1 MNSFRVNNHDGP
13 ERGMALG
20 IAILV
25 LLVIT
30 TVVAVMIS
38 MSSTETA
45 ISGNFRD
52 EQAAFFGGRGGLEE
66 ARDRLRSSSTGPLTA
81 NLTTM
86 GNALPGAANGVLYI
100 TNAQAGETVTPWNTA
115 AETTPRHYPDDEICK
130 ELGCVGAPA
139 GSWYISTT
147 ANNAYATTPPLPWKW
162 VRIMAK
168 LNRSVTAT
176 GSLVTSVNG
185 AQDGLRVCWNGTG
198 NEVTIP
204 NTFASCTAFNAN
216 YRPVYELTAL
226 AETAGGSRRMTQY
239 EVTPASFPPIPGP
252 MIFDGPNPTYGAPN
266 SNAFNVSGVDAA
278 QGPNAGTGCGAP
290 ANMPAIGAF
299 SNADQTSLTNN
310 GTVQKRSGSYASAAP
325 YATTPAIANVS
336 ASLGSNPKVNL
347 TTVDG
352 LTNLVNM
359 ITAAAGSN
367 VFPPGS
373 PSNLGTTA
381 APAINVVNGDYTA
394 GNGTG
399 ILLVTGT
406 LTMSGN
412 PSWNGLILV
421 IGKGNVTKNG
431 GGNGTLNGSL
441 FVANMYTDTN
451 YTTQIALG
459 ANNPPGPP
467 TINWNGGGNATLQY
481 DSCWINLVT
490 GGAFPLTLVSM
501 RELIY

>member
-1 MNSFRVNNHDGP
+1 MILASRGNKQDGP

-20 IAILV
+20 VAILV

-30 TVVAVMIS
+30 SVVAVMIS
-38 MSSTETA
+38 MSSTETS

-66 ARDRLRSSSTGPLTA
+66 SRDRLRSGASGTMTA
-81 NLTTM
+81 NITLM
-86 GNALPGAANGVLYI
+86 NNALPGATNGVLYI

-130 ELGCVGAPA
+130 ELGCTGAPA
-139 GSWYISTT
+139 GAWYLSTT
-147 ANNAYATTPPLPWKW
+147 ANAAYATTPALPWKW
-162 VRIMAK
+162 VRLMAK
-168 LNRSVTAT
+168 VNRSDTAAGT
-176 GSLVTSVNG
+176 LVTSVNG
-185 AQDGLRVCWNGTG
+185 AQDGLRVCWNGT

-204 NTFASCTAFNAN
+204 NTFASCGAFSSI
-216 YRPVYELTAL
+216 YKPVYELTAL

-239 EVTPASFPPIPGP
+239 EVTPDSFPPMPGP
-252 MIFDGPNPTYGAPN
+252 MIFDGSNPSFSPPN
-266 SNAFNVSGVDAA
+266 SAAFTVSGADAA
-278 QGPNAGTGCGAP
+278 QGPTAGVGCGAP
-290 ANMPAIGAF
+290 INQPAIGAF

-310 GTVQKRSGSYASAAP
+310 GTVQKRSGSYSSAAP
-325 YATTPAIANVS
+325 YATTPAITNVS
-336 ASLGSNPKVNL
+336 SSLSSNPKVNL

-352 LTNLVNM
+352 LTNLTNM
-359 ITAAAGSN
+359 VIAAAGPN

-373 PSNLGTTA
+373 PTNMGTPA
-381 APAINVVNGDYTA
+381 APVINVVNGDFTA
-394 GNGTG
+394 VSGTG

-406 LTMSGN
+406 LTFSGN

-421 IGKGNVTKNG
+421 IGKGNVVKNG
-431 GGNGTLNGSL
+431 GGNGVLDGSL

-451 YTTQIALG
+451 YTTPIALG

-467 TINWNGGGNATLQY
+467 SINWNGGGTMAFQY
-481 DSCWINLVT
+481 DSCWVNLVI
-490 GGAFPLTLVSM
+490 GNNFPLTLVSM

>member
-1 MNSFRVNNHDGP
+1 MNASRGNKHHGSQS
-13 ERGMALG
+13 GMALA

-30 TVVAVMIS
+30 TVVAVM
-38 MSSTETA
+38 MTVSSTETA

-66 ARDRLRSSSTGPLTA
+66 TRDRLRSTAAGTLTA
-81 NLTTM
+81 NLTSM
-86 GNALPGAANGVLYI
+86 GSALPGAPNGVLYI
-100 TNAQAGETVTPWNTA
+100 TNALNGETVTPWNTA

-130 ELGCVGAPA
+130 ELGCVGAPTGA
-139 GSWYISTT
+139 WYLSTT
-147 ANNAYATTPPLPWKW
+147 ANSAYATTPPLPWKW
-162 VRIMAK
+162 VRLMAK
-168 LNRSVTAT
+168 INRSDTAGVT
-176 GSLVTSVNG
+176 LVTSVNG
-185 AQDGLRVCWNGTG
+185 QQDGLRVCWNGT

-204 NTFASCTAFNAN
+204 NTFASCQLFNAN
-216 YRPVYELTAL
+216 YKPVYELTAL
-226 AETAGGSRRMTQY
+226 AETPSGSRRMTQY
-239 EVTPASFPPIPGP
+239 EVTPAGFPPIPGP
-252 MIFDGPNPTYGAPN
+252 LIFDGSNPSYSPPN
-266 SNAFNVSGVDAA
+266 SNAFNVSGADAA
-278 QGPNAGTGCGAP
+278 QGPNSGTGCGAP
-290 ANMPAIGAF
+290 VNQPAIGAF
-299 SNADQTSLTNN
+299 DNGSQTSLTNN
-310 GTVQKRSGSYASAAP
+310 GTVQKRAGNYYSANP
-325 YATTPAIANVS
+325 YTTTPAINNVS
-336 ASLGSNPKVNL
+336 SALSSNPKVNL

-373 PSNLGTTA
+373 PTNLGTPA
-381 APAINVVNGDYTA
+381 NPAINVVNGDYTA
-394 GNGTG
+394 GSGTG

-421 IGKGNVTKNG
+421 IGKGNVIKNG

-451 YTTQIALG
+451 YTTKIALG

-467 TINWNGGGNATLQY
+467 TITWNGGGNATLQY
-481 DSCWINLVT
+481 DSCWINMVT
-490 GGAFPLTLVSM
+490 SGAFPLTLVSM

>member
-1 MNSFRVNNHDGP
+1 MNTFRVTKHDQS

-20 IAILV
+20 IAVLV

-38 MSSTETA
+38 MSSSETA

-66 ARDRLRSSSTGPLTA
+66 SRDRMRSSASGALTA

-100 TNAQAGETVTPWNTA
+100 TNALNGETVTPWNTA

-147 ANNAYATTPPLPWKW
+147 ANSAYATTPPLPWKW
-162 VRIMAK
+162 VRLMAK
-168 LNRSVTAT
+168 LNRSDTAGGT
-176 GSLVTSVNG
+176 LVTSVNG
-185 AQDGLRVCWNGTG
+185 QQDGLRVCWNGT
-198 NEVTIP
+198 NEVTVP
-204 NTFASCTAFNAN
+204 NTSASCQAFNAN
-216 YRPVYELTAL
+216 YKPVYELTAL
-226 AETAGGSRRMTQY
+226 AETASGSRRMTQY

-252 MIFDGPNPTYGAPN
+252 MIFDGPNPSYSPPN
-266 SNAFNVSGVDAA
+266 SNAFTVSGVDAA
-278 QGPNAGTGCGAP
+278 QGPNSGTGCGSP
-290 ANMPAIGAF
+290 VNMPAIGAF

-310 GTVQKRSGSYASAAP
+310 GTVQKRAGSYSSASP
-325 YATTPAIANVS
+325 YTTTPAIANVS
-336 ASLGSNPKVNL
+336 SSLSSNPKVNL

-352 LTNLVNM
+352 LTAFVSM

-373 PSNLGTTA
+373 PSNLGTPA

-394 GNGTG
+394 GSGTG

-431 GGNGTLNGSL
+431 GGNGTMNGSL

-451 YTTQIALG
+451 YTTKIALG

-467 TINWNGGGNATLQY
+467 TISWNGGGNATIQY